1 MAPQPEDSHLPA
13 ACSAALH
20 HASPSLPDTPTPQSA
35 SPVATAEQVDEEEGE
50 EVCTAAANDLNNLHA
65 ATLLSSS
72 TNRCRICLD
81 DDPHG
86 LYSPCR
92 CRGSTKFVHSHCLT
106 RWRKSLM
113 VHGREESANSCTM
126 CGFKFVLKK
135 RARLHGL
142 ISYRGVRILITFLVV
157 LAMMFP
163 AGYIMKACVILSVYN
178 DQPPGQ
184 RQSLWSLSSS
194 MDEMNI
200 FPICKADRGF
210 GTITTTSSPTFPSS
224 PRSSGFSSSFKQFSP
239 IPSTIHTDYVSLLPD
254 AYRPPRHSGAVR
266 WKNQQEQRII
276 EEVVQAETTVTAYK
290 GPAAP
295 SPSSSPSTST
305 SPEHQPSSASS
316 SRKKETSSSLLSSS
330 WWWWW
335 RFNLPSKVNFGTVDY
350 TLSFFTGSWAWVLT
364 MIDVIG
370 ASSVAHW
377 VKYPFVDD
385 RLWHLLLCRLHHL
398 HLGFFF
404 LGSAS
409 NVYMAC
415 KMLSDM
421 YDLIL
426 SPPHAQPVA
435 KQVFLTLCSVFVLWF
450 WFTYNLMAFRVSATE
465 EEFMAEL
472 PLWTLRWINVG
483 VAIVDLSY
491 RRVYRRLG
499 KWKVEEELLD
509 ISEVEQLE
517 KIQFS
522 LFQLQTL
529 SAVQQYGHDQGQFLL
544 DQLRHLGEQMSTSGG
559 SGSPLSLH
567 SLSEAVSEAY
577 AKTAATVIPP
587 FQNPASLAAAASSS
601 ISSAAASMLSKQALV
616 PLCESSIN
624 TISSAFGVRRSS
636 ETTATITT
644 PAGAATDAVLVKS
657 ASSETT
663 SEFSD

>member
-1 MAPQPEDSHLPA
+1 MTLQPEDNQLPA
-13 ACSAALH
+13 VCSS
-20 HASPSLPDTPTPQSA
+20 ASPSPSDTPPQQRPPLAKTDRHKEQEQEQEQEQGQEQEHAHEQQESTVPPP
-35 SPVATAEQVDEEEGE
+35 SPPP
-50 EVCTAAANDLNNLHA
+50 NDSKKNHHA
-65 ATLLSSS
+65 ATLLASSS
-72 TNRCRICLD
+72 TNCCRICLD

-92 CRGSTKFVHSHCLT
+92 CRGSIKFVHSHCLT

-113 VHGREESANSCTM
+113 VHGRDESANACTM

-178 DQPPGQ
+178 DQPPDQ
-184 RQSLWSLSSS
+184 RQSLWSLSTS

-200 FPICKADRGF
+200 FPICKAGTSSGSGNGSGF
-210 GTITTTSSPTFPSS
+210 GSLLATTSYTSSLSSS
-224 PRSSGFSSSFKQFSP
+224 PLASGFSSKSP
-239 IPSTIHTDYVSLLPD
+239 SPPISSTLQHTNYVSILPD
-254 AYRPPRHSGAVR
+254 AYGPPRHSGGTSR
-266 WKNQQEQRII
+266 WRNLQDRGIVKDEKDKN
-276 EEVVQAETTVTAYK
+276 EEAIVQVEATTATAHN
-290 GPAAP
+290 GPVMP
-295 SPSSSPSTST
+295 SSPSSSSSSSPLPSTST
-305 SPEHQPSSASS
+305 SSS
-316 SRKKETSSSLLSSS
+316 SNQQQQQQQQQQQRKKETTSPLLSSS

-335 RFNLPSKVNFGTVDY
+335 RFRLSSKVDSGTVDY

-364 MIDVIG
+364 GIDVIG

-398 HLGFFF
+398 HLGFFL

-421 YDLIL
+421 YDLVL
-426 SPPHAQPVA
+426 SPPHVRPVA

-517 KIQFS
+517 QIQFS
-522 LFQLQTL
+522 IFQSQTL
-529 SAVQQYGHDQGQFLL
+529 SAVQQYGQDQGQFLL
-544 DQLRHLGEQMSTSGG
+544 DQFRQLAGG
-559 SGSPLSLH
+559 A
-567 SLSEAVSEAY
+567 E
-577 AKTAATVIPP
+577 
-587 FQNPASLAAAASSS
+587 
-601 ISSAAASMLSKQALV
+601 
-616 PLCESSIN
+616 
-624 TISSAFGVRRSS
+624 
-636 ETTATITT
+636 
-644 PAGAATDAVLVKS
+644 
-657 ASSETT
+657 
-663 SEFSD
+663 